1 MNCYYHP
8 DRVSVG
14 LCRHCQR
21 GLCQECA
28 ALVEDVVACRGRH
41 EEQVRSLE
49 QLTARSLLQSRR
61 AGSAYSRN
69 AVFYGL
75 VAVLFAAFGA
85 MQLRFLGMQA
95 LFFMLIGAFLLYAAI
110 ANYLEARRLK

>member
-8 DRVSVG
+8 HRVSVG
-14 LCRHCQR
+14 QCKHCQR
-21 GLCQECA
+21 GLCEECA
-28 ALVEDVVACRGRH
+28 ALVEDVLACRGRH

-61 AGSAYSRN
+61 VGSAYTRN
-69 AVFYGL
+69 AIFYGL
-75 VAVLFAAFGA
+75 VGVLFAAFGA

-95 LFFMLIGAFLLYAAI
+95 LFFMLI
-110 ANYLEARRLK
+110 